1 MDAAS
6 LRHINRAALD
16 AWWPEAF
23 RGANRL
29 ELADGLHSAG
39 GIGAIVPP
47 RWSGIA
53 DFSSC
58 QSAQLVD
65 VIKDDSADRM
75 VISNERETSP
85 IRRFGVL
92 LATYEVLAASPRNY
106 ADVRMQIASHLK
118 G

>member
-1 MDAAS
+1 MSDTTC
-6 LRHINRAALD
+6 
-16 AWWPEAF
+16 
-23 RGANRL
+23 
-29 ELADGLHSAG
+29 ELADGLHSPG
-39 GIGAIVPP
+39 GIAAVVPQG
-47 RWSGIA
+47 WSGIA

-65 VIKDDSADRM
+65 IIKDDRADRI

-92 LATYEVLAASPRNY
+92 LATYELLASSPRNY
-106 ADVRMQIASHLK
+106 AGVRMQIAGHLK